1 MMIVIILL
9 RIFTLLVIG
18 VVIGKCLTDLYRWGV
33 ASFKGFGRFS
43 NKIKGFGKK

>member
-18 VVIGKCLTDLYRWGV
+18 VVIGKCLTDLYGWGV
-33 ASFKGFGRFS
+33 FSFKEFRRFS